1 MIQGTTRIKQ
11 VPGTLQISTD
21 RSQWEIQRLALRVYS
36 VPGKAAR
43 TKVQTQL
50 YRFRRFETGFGSVIV
65 DHQVLSKYAK
75 KTNRFWIDY

>member
-1 MIQGTTRIKQ
+1 MYKATTNATRK
-11 VPGTLQISTD
+11 VCTCVV
-21 RSQWEIQRLALRVYS
+21 RSPSQYQRLALRVYS

-75 KTNRFWIDY
+75 KKNRFWIDY